1 MALGFVSL
9 SGSIGGMRK
18 ALDPTD
24 MLLEGEQIAK
34 HRVKVI
40 GSAENIFFPIHPPVP
55 ILIDFTYK

>member
-18 ALDPTD
+18 ALDSTD
-24 MLLEGEQIAK
+24 MWLEGKQIAK

-40 GSAENIFFPIHPPVP
+40 GSAENIFFPTHPTVP
-55 ILIDFTYK
+55 ILIDSTCK